1 MTVGVGAVWAM
12 AGPLPDARAA
22 PRIRAALETEPKW
35 RDRSADDPLQ
45 ETTKLKD
52 IGNPYCYSNSHTVN
66 IFINNACFLVKGTQC
81 AGVVLVNNL
90 INRAFCRLA
99 SLCRQ
104 SRRSTAARFPLN
116 CGREDTFDLPEG
128 VDPRSATTGGYICA
142 GVPERRCHRN
152 LCAEGSGGGY
162 PSSLMAKSQRAA
174 RPSPDDYWL
183 GGGEYPAP
191 RGLRTP
197 LSPPQGRTA
206 KRLGVLTISRA
217 QHRPL
222 AATCLKLGPPHEQS
236 KRPDGMDAD
245 ATLHVGIADLKIS
258 LDRRWW

>member
-1 MTVGVGAVWAM
+1 M

-152 LCAEGSGGGY
+152 LCAEGSGRSIIPDLQVTARSQDFNSRLSVKVMGGY
-162 PSSLMAKSQRAA
+162 RSLEAC
-174 RPSPDDYWL
+174 
-183 GGGEYPAP
+183 
-191 RGLRTP
+191 
-197 LSPPQGRTA
+197 GRTCP
-206 KRLGVLTISRA
+206 RLR
-217 QHRPL
+217 
-222 AATCLKLGPPHEQS
+222 
-236 KRPDGMDAD
+236 
-245 ATLHVGIADLKIS
+245 IS
-258 LDRRWW
+258 LQCARRADQFTSAASVAGRDMTQTWSSI